1 MLLSVYIVSDLSD
14 EYNVFTYL
22 SHNVFFKFWCICN
35 DCAPSKWLGLRATV
49 LRERC
54 CSDGHRYR
62 MFMLAGRSRDIFGA
76 I

>member
-1 MLLSVYIVSDLSD
+1 M
-14 EYNVFTYL
+14 
-22 SHNVFFKFWCICN
+22 CN

-49 LRERC
+49 WRERC

-76 I
+76 IDGGARGGPREK